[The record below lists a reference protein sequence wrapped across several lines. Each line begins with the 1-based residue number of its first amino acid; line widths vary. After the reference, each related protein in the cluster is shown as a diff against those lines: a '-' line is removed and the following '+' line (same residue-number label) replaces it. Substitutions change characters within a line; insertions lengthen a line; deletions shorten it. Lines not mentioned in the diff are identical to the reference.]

1 MKRILALGIALIA
14 ITLSFSSCDEENF
27 QITQKRGNAGTSAF
41 DLWCDY
47 NDVVTSHN
55 IEWLMMNDDG
65 TFVLYKCLLSSNGT
79 EQNSV
84 QCEIDSA
91 VGTWIAQEE
100 IITLDIQQEDAANP
114 IIKTYNMAEDNTL
127 LKAAEQGDDQ
137 EFELIIS
144 KDQEVS
150 RSDLSGQIL
159 TIFKNKQSKDQ
170 QLLQA
175 TTLILSEN
183 SNEQSQALIE
193 EKLAEL
199 NEADLTEEEK
209 QALIEIIEELRNQQ

>member
-1 MKRILALGIALIA
+1 
-14 ITLSFSSCDEENF
+14 
-27 QITQKRGNAGTSAF
+27 
-41 DLWCDY
+41 
-47 NDVVTSHN
+47 
-55 IEWLMMNDDG
+55 
-65 TFVLYKCLLSSNGT
+65 
-79 EQNSV
+79 
-84 QCEIDSA
+84 
-91 VGTWIAQEE
+91 
-100 IITLDIQQEDAANP
+100 
-114 IIKTYNMAEDNTL
+114 MAEDNTL